1 MKQENEV
8 IGIHLGYKRTD
19 VGVIPQ
25 DWQVVT
31 IGQLAN
37 VFRGASPRPIDSPVW
52 FDSQSRTGW
61 LRISDVTASGKF
73 LDDTTQNLSVAG
85 IENSRFVKS
94 GNLVMSICAT
104 VGRPIITRKDVCIH
118 DGFVV
123 FRNLQADKEYLYYC
137 LSNMETGWSKHGQTG
152 SQMNLNTDLIDST
165 TIPLPPPAE
174 QRAIAEALSDVDELL
189 GSLER
194 LIAKKRAI
202 KQAAMQQLLTGKTR
216 LPGFGGEWEMK
227 QLRDIAEL
235 HRQNVVPAAFGDML
249 FMHFSLPAYDEGRCP
264 VIQPGHRIGS
274 IKFHVPDNAVLVSKL
289 NPRIPRVWAPEPIG
303 PTSAASTEFLVLTPK
318 DSVSRGFLYVLCSSP
333 GFCEQMELLATGTT
347 GSHQRIGS
355 PEAMKIKVW
364 LPTNADEQ
372 AAIAAVLSD
381 MDAEIAALERRWGK
395 TSAIKQGMMQ
405 QLLTGRVRLVKSE

>member
-8 IGIHLGYKRTD
+8 IGIPLGYKRTD

-31 IGQLAN
+31 IGQLAH

-52 FDSQSRTGW
+52 FDSQSKTGW

-123 FRNLQADKEYLYYC
+123 FHNLQADKEYLYYY

-165 TIPLPPPAE
+165 TIPFPPPAE
-174 QRAIAEALSDVDELL
+174 QRAIAGVLSDVDELL
-189 GSLER
+189 GSVEK
-194 LIAKKRAI
+194 LIAKKQAI

-216 LPGFGGEWEMK
+216 LPGFSGAWERK
-227 QLRDIAEL
+227 KIAEVATYCNEKNNSDENLPVLTCSKHLGFVDSLSYFRNQVFSKDLSGYNVIRRGQIGYPANHIEEGSIGLQDIYDVALVSPIYVVFSPNEDINSYFL
-235 HRQNVVPAAFGDML
+235 HRLLKLDRYRQE
-249 FMHFSLPAYDEGRCP
+249 FSKATTASVDRRGSLRWPTFSELIVNLPY
-264 VIQPGHRIGS
+264 S
-274 IKFHVPDNAVLVSKL
+274 
-289 NPRIPRVWAPEPIG
+289 
-303 PTSAASTEFLVLTPK
+303 
-318 DSVSRGFLYVLCSSP
+318 
-333 GFCEQMELLATGTT
+333 
-347 GSHQRIGS
+347 
-355 PEAMKIKVW
+355 
-364 LPTNADEQ
+364 DEQ
-372 AAIAAVLSD
+372 EAIAAVLSD
-381 MDAEIAALERRWGK
+381 MDAETAALERRRDK
-395 TSAIKQGMMQ
+395 TRAIKQGMMQ
-405 QLLTGRVRLVKSE
+405 QLLTGRVRLVKPE